1 MGARTHRFAPHP
13 SCDNRDVTD
22 DDLTPRQVAEQ
33 LGVTVRTVQRWI
45 NDGRLPAERV
55 GGRMRV
61 SRSSLARV
69 SSALAAGAGTGTFAS
84 PIRSVLIANRGEI
97 AVRIARTA
105 SRLGIR
111 TIGIHEAGD
120 RPPDGIDLVLPVA
133 SYLDADGILDAARRS
148 GAEAIHPGYGFLA
161 ENAEFARA
169 VVEAGLAWV
178 GPPAEAIA
186 AMGDKAAARRRA
198 AAAGVPVL
206 AGYDGEA
213 QDDATLMA
221 EAARVG
227 LPLLVKPAAGGGGKG
242 MHVVHDASDL
252 PDALAAA
259 RREAARAFGDDRLIL
274 ERLLEGP
281 RHVEVQVLFDRHAH
295 GVHLG
300 ERDCSAQRRHQKIV
314 EESPGP
320 AVDQAL
326 RERMGEAALTVAA
339 AVGYEGAGT
348 VEFLLDDA
356 GGFHFLEMNTR
367 LQVEHPVTEAVTGR
381 DLVADQLRIATGA
394 PLDVDQAQVRFAGHA
409 LEARLYAEDPA
420 AGFLPATG
428 RVVGLRWPDGVRID
442 TGIRQGDEVMD
453 RYDPLLAKL
462 IVHGPDRSAALAA
475 LRAALAATRVL
486 GVRTNLAY
494 LRWLI
499 EQPAMRDGEMRTD
512 TIDQMALPVA
522 PAPDDEDW
530 AAAAAGGAAGGLLPG
545 DVWGGG
551 WRSNAPAAVRLRHD
565 QEERRVDLEGAAP
578 EADRVAVDLAARAVH
593 VDVDGQSLEFA
604 IADAPTV
611 DEAMRHAASHAEGH
625 AALVAPMPGR
635 VVAVRATAGASVEA
649 HATVVVIEA
658 MKMEHAVT
666 TPIAGV
672 VGNLVVREGD
682 QVQRGDLL
690 AEVVAGADLE
700 SAP

>member
-1 MGARTHRFAPHP
+1 M
-13 SCDNRDVTD
+13 TD

-69 SSALAAGAGTGTFAS
+69 ASAPPAGIGTRAAAS
-84 PIRSVLIANRGEI
+84 PIHSVLIANRGEI

-111 TIGIHEAGD
+111 TIGVHEAGD
-120 RPPDGIDLVLPVA
+120 RPPDGIDLVIPVG
-133 SYLDADGILDAARRS
+133 SYLDGEGILDAARRS

-161 ENAEFARA
+161 ENAGFAHA
-169 VVEAGLAWV
+169 VAEAGLAWV
-178 GPPAEAIA
+178 GPPADAIA

-198 AAAGVPVL
+198 AAAGVQVL
-206 AGYDGEA
+206 AGYDDEA
-213 QDDATLMA
+213 QDDATLLDG
-221 EAARVG
+221 AARVG

-242 MHVVHDASDL
+242 MHVVRDAADL

-259 RREAARAFGDDRLIL
+259 RREASRAFGDDRLIL
-274 ERLLEGP
+274 ERLLDGP
-281 RHVEVQVLFDRHAH
+281 RHVEVQVLFDRHGR

-314 EESPGP
+314 EESPAP
-320 AVDQAL
+320 AVDAAL
-326 RERMGEAALTVAA
+326 RDRMGEAALTVAA

-381 DLVADQLRIATGA
+381 DLVADQLRIAAGE
-394 PLDVDQAQVRFAGHA
+394 PLDVDQARFRFAGHA
-409 LEARLYAEDPA
+409 IEARLYAEDPA

-428 RVVGLRWPDGVRID
+428 RVVGLQWPAGVRVD
-442 TGIRQGDEVMD
+442 TGIHQGDEVTD

-462 IVHGPDRSAALAA
+462 IVQGPDRSGALAA
-475 LRAALAATRVL
+475 LQGALAATRLL

-499 EQPAMRDGEMRTD
+499 EQPAMRDGAMRTD
-512 TIDQMALPVA
+512 TIDQMALPEPPV
-522 PAPDDEDW
+522 PDHEDW
-530 AAAAAGGAAGGLLPG
+530 SAAAAGAAAGGLLPG

-551 WRSNAPAAVRLRHD
+551 WRSNAQAAVRLRHD
-565 QEERRVDLEGAAP
+565 QDERRVEFGRAAP
-578 EADRVAVDLAARAVH
+578 PVDRVAVDLHARAVH
-593 VDVDGQSLEFA
+593 LDVGGQSLGFA

-611 DEAMRHAASHAEGH
+611 DEAVRHAASHAEGH

-635 VVAVRATAGASVEA
+635 VVAVRVAGGASVAA

-672 VGNLVVREGD
+672 VGKLAVREGD
-682 QVQRGDLL
+682 QVQRGDVL
-690 AEVVAGADLE
+690 AEVMAEVMASVDLE
-700 SAP
+700 SPA

>member
-1 MGARTHRFAPHP
+1 
-13 SCDNRDVTD
+13 VTD
-22 DDLTPRQVAEQ
+22 DALTPRQVADQ

-45 NDGRLPAERV
+45 RDKRLPAERI
-55 GGRMRV
+55 GGRLRV

-69 SSALAAGAGTGTFAS
+69 STAPAAGTSGPRATAL
-84 PIRSVLIANRGEI
+84 RSVLIANRGEI
-97 AVRIARTA
+97 AARIARTA
-105 SRLGIR
+105 HRLGVR

-120 RPPDGIDLVLPVA
+120 RPPDGLDLVVEVA
-133 SYLDADGILDAARRS
+133 SYLDGGGILDAARRA

-161 ENAEFARA
+161 ENPDFARA
-169 VVEAGLAWV
+169 TAERGLAWV
-178 GPPAEAIA
+178 GPPADAIA

-206 AGYDGEA
+206 AGYDGER
-213 QDDATLMA
+213 QDDATLLA
-221 EAARVG
+221 QAAAIG
-227 LPLLVKPAAGGGGKG
+227 FPILVKPSAGGGGKC
-242 MHVVHDASDL
+242 MHVVQDGGDL

-274 ERLLEGP
+274 ERLLVGP
-281 RHVEVQVLFDRHAH
+281 RHVEVQVLFDRHGH
-295 GVHLG
+295 GIHLG
-300 ERDCSAQRRHQKIV
+300 ERDCSAQRRHQKMV

-320 AVDQAL
+320 AVDAKL
-326 RERMGEAALTVAA
+326 RERMGAAAVAVA
-339 AVGYEGAGT
+339 GAVGYEGAGT

-381 DLVADQLRIATGA
+381 DLVADQLRIAGGE
-394 PLDVDQAQVRFAGHA
+394 PLAVDHWQVRLDGHA
-409 LEARLYAEDPA
+409 IEVRLYAEDPA

-428 RVVGLRWPDGVRID
+428 RVVGLEWPAGVRID
-442 TGIRQGDEVMD
+442 TGIRRGDEVTD

-462 IVHGPDRSAALAA
+462 IVHGTDRDAALDGMQQ
-475 LRAALAATRVL
+475 ALAGTRVL

-499 EQPAMRDGEMRTD
+499 GEPTMRDGQVRTD
-512 TIDQMALPVA
+512 SIDQWERPDRVA
-522 PAPDDEDW
+522 PSPDDW
-530 AAAAAGGAAGGLLPG
+530 AAAAAGAAAGGLLPS

-551 WRSNAPAAVRLRHD
+551 WRANAPAAVRLRHGE
-565 QEERRVDLEGAAP
+565 EERRVELPATPLDE
-578 EADRVAVDLAARAVH
+578 DRVAVDAAADAVH
-593 VDVDGQSLEFA
+593 VDVGGQSLEFTVA
-604 IADAPTV
+604 GAPTV
-611 DEAMRHAASHAEGH
+611 DEAVRHAAIRAEGH

-635 VVAVRATAGASVEA
+635 VVAVRAAAGARVEA

-666 TPIAGV
+666 TPIAGAV
-672 VGNLVVREGD
+672 EAVAVREGD

-690 AEVVAGADLE
+690 AEVVAHAYLE
-700 SAP
+700 SPP